1 MADGSIGVMAL
12 RDRDHLRLQ
21 DADQALS
28 DALGSLT
35 RAICLLG
42 ASEGMA
48 TVQLAH
54 GLVQNT
60 QRYIQMHNEI
70 ERVG

>member
-12 RDRDHLRLQ
+12 RNRDHQRLQ

-42 ASEGMA
+42 ASEGKV

-54 GLVQNT
+54 GLVHDT
-60 QRYIQMHNEI
+60 QCYIQMRNELEPI
-70 ERVG
+70 G